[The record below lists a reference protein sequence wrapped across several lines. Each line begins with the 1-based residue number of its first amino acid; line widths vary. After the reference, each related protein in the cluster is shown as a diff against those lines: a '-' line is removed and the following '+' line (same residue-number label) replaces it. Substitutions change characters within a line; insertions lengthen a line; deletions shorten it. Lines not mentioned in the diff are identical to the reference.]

1 MISFP
6 LASRLLLRI
15 SLMMTALLAI
25 IPVIFAQTVSSVA
38 VTPNP
43 VVGGFAAVG
52 TVTLSAAAPAGGF
65 TVPLSKDNSVATIPL
80 WVVVPA
86 GKTTANFKIKTVP
99 VAANTDVKITAKGGG
114 ATVDTTFTVAI
125 TSVTS
130 VTLNPDTV
138 LAGNSSTGTV
148 TLVGAAPD
156 GGFTVNLSSDTL
168 AASVPGSV
176 TVPAGATSATFTV
189 TTLGVDDSGTANIEA
204 DGGGGSATAVLKI
217 TSASLDT
224 LTVDPTSVLG
234 GGVATGTVTLDAES
248 PIFGTEIT
256 LKSNSS
262 KVKVPGSV
270 IVPAGARSA
279 TFTVKTLG
287 VTNDLPTKITASF
300 FGLSKQVNFTVL
312 APFATVSVAPVS
324 VIGGTSAV
332 GTVTLSEPA
341 PTKGTTVILGSSST
355 SAVVPSTIVIPKGLT
370 TGTFVVTTIP
380 VAANDALKI
389 SATRGTS
396 VNTADFTVVQPST
409 LAVSVNPTILIGGN
423 SSLGTVTISGPA
435 PKGGITVT
443 LGSNQAAAP
452 VPASV
457 VVPEG
462 AVTSTFPIVTKTV
475 KVDVVATITATLVTS
490 TTASLRVTTGP
501 ALSTSEWP
509 KFRGGVTNTGQGI
522 GPVALGTLKW
532 SYTVRKGI
540 NSSAVIGSDGTI
552 YVGGDVA
559 ARGLMAFKPDGTLK
573 WTFATGSD
581 FINGLDTISSPA
593 VATDGSVY
601 IASGDRLFSVN
612 ADGSFRWSRQLDGPI
627 PSSPTIGS
635 DGTVYVGTYGGKLYA
650 VASSGKVR
658 WAFNAGNIIY
668 SSPAIATD
676 GTVYIGTGVTF
687 SPNPGKLIAVN
698 IDGTKK
704 WEFTAGGAVAS
715 SPAIGA
721 DGTVYAGSSDGHLYA
736 VSSAGSLT
744 WKLKTGAVINSS
756 PAVAT
761 DGTIYVGSGFNLIAV
776 NPAGTKQWSF
786 GTGGNVDSSPAITKE
801 GTVYVGSADGS
812 VYAVSKLG
820 KKVWSFVTG
829 AAVYSSPTI
838 SLDGTV
844 YFGSQDFK
852 FYAIK

>member
-1 MISFP
+1 MI
-6 LASRLLLRI
+6 
-15 SLMMTALLAI
+15 TALLAV
-25 IPVIFAQTVSSVA
+25 IPAIFAQTVTAVS

-52 TVTLSAAAPAGGF
+52 TVTLSGAAPAGGF
-65 TVPLSKDNSVATIPL
+65 TVPLSKDNAVATIPL

-99 VAANTDVKITAKGGG
+99 VAANTDVKVTAKGGG
-114 ATVDTTFTVAI
+114 ATVETTFTVSI
-125 TSVTS
+125 TSVTGVS
-130 VTLNPDTV
+130 LNPDTV
-138 LAGNSSTGTV
+138 LAGNGSTGKV

-156 GGFTVNLSSDTL
+156 GGFAVSLSSDTL
-168 AASVPGSV
+168 AATVPGSV
-176 TVPAGATSATFTV
+176 TVPAGATSATFAV
-189 TTLGVDDSGTANIEA
+189 TTRGVDESGTANIQA
-204 DGGGGSATAVLKI
+204 DGGGGTATAVLKI
-217 TSASLDT
+217 TSASLES

-234 GGVATGTVTLDAES
+234 GGTATGTVTLDAES
-248 PIFGTEIT
+248 PIFDTEVTI
-256 LKSNSS
+256 KSSSS
-262 KVKVPGSV
+262 KVQVPGSV
-270 IVPAGARSA
+270 IVKAGARSA

-287 VTNDLPTKITASF
+287 VSNDLPTKVTASF
-300 FGLSKQVNFTVL
+300 LGLSKEVNFTVL

-324 VIGGTSAV
+324 VNGGTSAV

-341 PTKGTTVILGSSST
+341 PTKGTTVFLGSSSA
-355 SAVVPSTIVIPKGLT
+355 SAIVPYEIVIAKGLT
-370 TGTFVVTTIP
+370 SGTFVIKTIP
-380 VAANDALKI
+380 VASNDALKI

-396 VNTADFTVVQPST
+396 VNTADFTVVQPSA
-409 LAVSVNPTILIGGN
+409 LAVTVNPTILIGGN
-423 SSLGTVTISGPA
+423 SSLGTVNISGPA

-443 LGSNQAAAP
+443 LTSTNQAAAP
-452 VPASV
+452 VPASILI
-457 VVPEG
+457 PE
-462 AVTSTFPIVTKTV
+462 AATTATFPIVTKTV

-509 KFRGGVTNTGQGI
+509 KFRGGVTNTGQGL
-522 GPVALGTLKW
+522 GPTAVGTLKW
-532 SYTVRKGI
+532 LYTVRKGI
-540 NSSAVIGSDGTI
+540 NSSASIGPDGTI

-559 ARGLMAFKPDGTLK
+559 ARGLMAFNPDGTLK

-581 FINGLDTISSPA
+581 FINGLDTVSSPA

-612 ADGSFRWSRQLDGPI
+612 SNGTLRWSRQLDAPI
-627 PSSPTIGS
+627 PSSPAIGS
-635 DGTVYVGTYGGKLYA
+635 DGTVYVGTYGGRLYA

-658 WAFNAGNIIY
+658 WAFNAGNVIY
-668 SSPAIATD
+668 SSPAIAAD
-676 GTVYIGTGVTF
+676 GTIYIGTGVNF
-687 SPNPGKLIAVN
+687 SPNSGKLIAVN

-704 WEFTAGGAVAS
+704 WEFAAAGSVAS

-736 VSSAGSLT
+736 VSTTGKLV

-756 PAVAT
+756 PAVAI
-761 DGTIYVGSGFNLIAV
+761 DGTIYVGTGFNLLAV
-776 NPAGTKQWSF
+776 NKAGVKLWSF
-786 GTGGNVDSSPAITKE
+786 GTGGSVDSSPSITKD